1 MKFMHI
7 CWTNWHVEIHVHFCF
22 GATSF
27 IYSPHWYNNAHF
39 SVFISTKISTL
50 RLFISTIKRGNV
62 LFGRFQNSYGAV
74 WVCKTNLWHQN
85 WRFFDDWFDSSMVF
99 YATIS
104 RWVSSWFKA
113 KHQKLH
119 IMIQGERKNQYW
131 NKHEMATRCS
141 ELKRMQSKQETM

>member
-39 SVFISTKISTL
+39 SVFISTKILTV

-85 WRFFDDWFDSSMVF
+85 WRFFDDWFDSSTFFVF
-99 YATIS
+99 VHFNHGIS
-104 RWVSSWFKA
+104 C
-113 KHQKLH
+113 HNITMGI
-119 IMIQGERKNQYW
+119 IMIQGETSKIAYHDPRGKEKSILKQTW
-131 NKHEMATRCS
+131 NGNEM
-141 ELKRMQSKQETM
+141 